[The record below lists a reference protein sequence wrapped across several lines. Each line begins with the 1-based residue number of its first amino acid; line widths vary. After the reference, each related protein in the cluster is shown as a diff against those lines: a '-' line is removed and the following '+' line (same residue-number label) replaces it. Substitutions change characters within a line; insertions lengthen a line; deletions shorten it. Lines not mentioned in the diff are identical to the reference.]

1 MVWRVGWWKVEV
13 KIYGQQTDYA
23 KRNGR
28 GEVA

>member
-1 MVWRVGWWKVEV
+1 MVGRFMGWKVEV